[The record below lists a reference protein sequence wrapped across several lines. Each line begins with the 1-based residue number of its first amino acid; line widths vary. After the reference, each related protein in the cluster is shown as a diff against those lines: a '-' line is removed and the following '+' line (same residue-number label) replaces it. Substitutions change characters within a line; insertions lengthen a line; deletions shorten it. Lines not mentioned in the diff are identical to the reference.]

1 MISTKQLRSLDANKE
16 IENLRRR
23 LEAWRT
29 SSKPRSRI
37 PGRLWN
43 SAVRAA
49 GRYGLN
55 RTAKALHLDYYALK
69 KRLDVAAAAQGTAS
83 SFIELNPQALS
94 ATPECLV
101 ELESRNG
108 EKMRIHLK
116 GMALP
121 DLSAFSGMFWKTKR

>member
-1 MISTKQLRSLDANKE
+1 MISTKQSRSSAANKQ
-16 IENLRRR
+16 IDKLRKR

-29 SSKPRSRI
+29 SRKPRSRI

-49 GRYGLN
+49 GHYGLN
-55 RTAKALHLDYYALK
+55 KTAKALHLDYYALK
-69 KRLDVAAAAQGTAS
+69 KRVDAVAAAQGTAS
-83 SFIELNPQALS
+83 SFIELNPPALS

-101 ELESRNG
+101 ELESRSG

-116 GMALP
+116 GMVLP